1 MSRAE
6 PLWWLVHEID
16 GARVVRIQ
24 EGGALI
30 FARLNAAIDGFGGAF
45 VEAHPLDAKTAK
57 KIPKRMVGCK
67 LRDGRGGGAARRAMT
82 KPPTRTAYSVG
93 APITLPVP
101 GCTKCRRWQA
111 LQVIASYRS
120 MFGSTSSAHQPCTY
134 WPVLGQRKRNAPM
147 LTPTSARA

>member
-57 KIPKRMVGCK
+57 KIPKRMI
-67 LRDGRGGGAARRAMT
+67 GRTLTLDEAA
-82 KPPTRTAYSVG
+82 
-93 APITLPVP
+93 
-101 GCTKCRRWQA
+101 A
-111 LQVIASYRS
+111 LLDRLA
-120 MFGSTSSAHQPCTY
+120 
-134 WPVLGQRKRNAPM
+134 
-147 LTPTSARA
+147 